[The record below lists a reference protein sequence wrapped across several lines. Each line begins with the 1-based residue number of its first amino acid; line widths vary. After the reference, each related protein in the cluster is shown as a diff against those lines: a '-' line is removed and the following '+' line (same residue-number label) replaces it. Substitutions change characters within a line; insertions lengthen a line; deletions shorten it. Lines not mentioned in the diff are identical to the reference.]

1 MLNHIQDTLD
11 LMRVQYPDAGICI
24 MGDMNKLDVSQLCR
38 NNNLVQVV
46 DKPTRGNSILD
57 KIVTNFAQFYS
68 TPLIETPIGMSDH
81 STVAWFPKSNHSIK
95 HTNATITKTVRPI
108 KDSGIRSFGSWIS
121 SHDWR
126 EVYEQNNSQDC
137 TNAFY
142 NTLNEQMDL
151 HFPTRQV
158 KHHVTDK
165 PWISSKT
172 KDLIKRRQEVFN
184 HSRPPI
190 WRFYRN
196 KVQRSIAN
204 DKKNYYHD
212 RVQRHKKSNPAEW
225 YRQIR
230 VMTTNNTSQAP
241 IEPPAGTDPSDP
253 KAVANSINDHFVS
266 IGQHISSLNISGL
279 PTYLPAPEVLPEI
292 YPWEVNSK
300 LSKIGRKK
308 AGGPDGIP
316 SKLIREF
323 SVELSDP
330 LCHI

>member
-1 MLNHIQDTLD
+1 MNQCFQTNTIEVDIPDEIEIFWLHIRPNRLPRTVSSIIVGALYFPDENQDIMLLMLNHIQDTLD

-204 DKKNYYHD
+204 DKK
-212 RVQRHKKSNPAEW
+212 K
-225 YRQIR
+225 
-230 VMTTNNTSQAP
+230 
-241 IEPPAGTDPSDP
+241 
-253 KAVANSINDHFVS
+253 
-266 IGQHISSLNISGL
+266 LL
-279 PTYLPAPEVLPEI
+279 P
-292 YPWEVNSK
+292 
-300 LSKIGRKK
+300 
-308 AGGPDGIP
+308 
-316 SKLIREF
+316 
-323 SVELSDP
+323 
-330 LCHI
+330 